1 MFNQWTL
8 LKAVHTHTYA
18 LAMSAQIDNH
28 NLRSLNFKDSDD
40 EAANIVGF
48 ISSKKTLIRE
58 Y

>member
-1 MFNQWTL
+1 MNIAKGST
-8 LKAVHTHTYA
+8 HTYIHTYA

-40 EAANIVGF
+40 ETANIVGF
-48 ISSKKTLIRE
+48 IPSKKTLISE

>member
-1 MFNQWTL
+1 MFNKLTL

-40 EAANIVGF
+40 ETANIVGF
-48 ISSKKTLIRE
+48 IPSKKR
-58 Y
+58 